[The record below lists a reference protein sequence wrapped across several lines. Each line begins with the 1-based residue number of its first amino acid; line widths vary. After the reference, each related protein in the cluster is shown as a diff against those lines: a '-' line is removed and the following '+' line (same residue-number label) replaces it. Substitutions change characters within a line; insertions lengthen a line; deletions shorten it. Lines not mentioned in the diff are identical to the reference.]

1 LFSRD
6 SRRIISKL
14 QAAFVAAICVL
25 MKRFRPMAE
34 TSKPKMDEQHSP
46 LLERVG
52 KYLFWLLIAA
62 VLLARVAYYPASH
75 PNASVTLSEA
85 KTEMVR

>member
-1 LFSRD
+1 
-6 SRRIISKL
+6 
-14 QAAFVAAICVL
+14 VAAIGAL

-34 TSKPKMDEQHSP
+34 TSKPEMDERHSP
-46 LLERVG
+46 TLERAG
-52 KYLFWLLIAA
+52 KYIFWLLIAA

-85 KTEMVR
+85 KTEMAR

>member
-1 LFSRD
+1 
-6 SRRIISKL
+6 
-14 QAAFVAAICVL
+14 
-25 MKRFRPMAE
+25 MKRFRPMAQ

-52 KYLFWLLIAA
+52 KYVFWLLILA

-75 PNASVTLSEA
+75 PSDSLALSEA
-85 KTEMVR
+85 KTEQAKTEMAR